1 MNKRTRATDNDLG
14 EIQKSYIDHL
24 KGLLDGSVA
33 EDHLTT
39 AVHTGIRS
47 MLKDN
52 AITVDPDLMDAADHR
67 KAITLT
73 LVGEE
78 VTDEDIRQA

>member
-1 MNKRTRATDNDLG
+1 MSKRTRATDNDLG
-14 EIQKSYIDHL
+14 EIQKSYIEHL
-24 KGLLDGSVA
+24 KGLLDGTVT

-39 AVHTGIRS
+39 AAHNGIRS

-52 AITVDPDLMDAADHR
+52 SITVDPDLTEAADHR
-67 KAITLT
+67 KKLTLS

-78 VTDEDIRQA
+78 ITEEDIREA